1 MHQGVRM
8 SEAEGHGIAMSACNL
23 WQPIGTW

>member
-1 MHQGVRM
+1 MHQGVRI

-23 WQPIGTW
+23 WQLAGTW